1 MFVGKA
7 GAGIALLVG
16 AGAMA
21 EFLAKCCSSPQ
32 TVEINI
38 SQREQTLMKWVNIG
52 VAEGAA
58 MVVIAA
64 AVDKEYAKYLLWGAA
79 LEGALS
85 YGQYIYA
92 KRSGLANPGPATEVT
107 GGYG

>member
-7 GAGIALLVG
+7 GAGIAFLVG
-16 AGAMA
+16 AGAVA

-38 SQREQTLMKWVNIG
+38 AKRADTLMFWVNAGI
-52 VAEGAA
+52 AEGVVMVLLAA
-58 MVVIAA
+58 SI
-64 AVDKEYAKYLLWGAA
+64 DKQYAKYLIWGGVTEAV
-79 LEGALS
+79 LS

-92 KRSGLANPGPATEVT
+92 KQSGLSKAGAETEE
-107 GGYG
+107 Y